1 MGFWDRMKEVLDKSI
16 ETSRDVLIKAKEK
29 AQELGEKGVLK
40 YEIMQLEKNAEKK
53 LALLGAKTFELLV
66 KEDKN
71 TISKSTEGLKEILD
85 DIKDIEEKI
94 DGKEEAL
101 KKL

>member
-16 ETSRDVLIKAKEK
+16 ETSKDVLIKAKEK

-71 TISKSTEGLKEILD
+71 SISKSTQGVKEILE

>member
-16 ETSRDVLIKAKEK
+16 ETSKDVLIKAKEK

-71 TISKSTEGLKEILD
+71 SISKSTQGVKEILE
-85 DIKDIEEKI
+85 DIMNIEEKI

-101 KKL
+101 KNL

>member
-1 MGFWDRMKEVLDKSI
+1 MGFWERMKEVLDKSI
-16 ETSRDVLIKAKEK
+16 ETSKDVLIKAKEK

-66 KEDKN
+66 KEEKS
-71 TISKSTEGLKEILD
+71 TISKSTQGLKEILE
-85 DIKDIEEKI
+85 DIMNIEEKI

-101 KKL
+101 KSL

>member
-1 MGFWDRMKEVLDKSI
+1 MSFWERMKEVLDKSI
-16 ETSRDVLIKAKEK
+16 ETSKDVLAKAKEK

-66 KEDKN
+66 KEEKN
-71 TISKSTEGLKEILD
+71 SISKSTQGVKEILE
-85 DIKDIEEKI
+85 DIVNIENKI
-94 DGKEEAL
+94 DEKEDAV